1 MKKRPYTL
9 GAFLGLVV
17 GAIVGSIATH
27 DDITG
32 LWLAIYPAGLLLGL
46 LVVRIASHRRGYRA
60 AFQVAHWRRVAED
73 MRVHD
78 PDSYAQILDTAEV
91 PMNDQDAYVALFLA
105 AASEEGAIGDP
116 EDFYTR

>member
-1 MKKRPYTL
+1 MKRPSYKL

-17 GAIVGSIATH
+17 AAIVGSVSSH

-32 LWLAIYPAGLLLGL
+32 PWLAIYPAGLLLGVF
-46 LVVRIASHRRGYRA
+46 VVRVVRHRRGYQA
-60 AFQVAHWRRVAED
+60 AAQVARWRRIAED

-78 PDSYAQILDTAEV
+78 HSSYAQIIDTADV

-105 AASEEGAIGDP
+105 AASEKGAIGGP
-116 EDFYTR
+116 EDFYA